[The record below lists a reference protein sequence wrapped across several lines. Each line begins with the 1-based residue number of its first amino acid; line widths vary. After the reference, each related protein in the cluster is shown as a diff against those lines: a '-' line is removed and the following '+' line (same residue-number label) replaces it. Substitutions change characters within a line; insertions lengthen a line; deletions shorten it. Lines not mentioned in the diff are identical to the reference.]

1 MVVKSLL
8 KEQQIPE
15 PPEIGLN
22 SFYFDENTLDDMG
35 TLKACL
41 SMFADLDLIQKF
53 NIPYEV

>member
-1 MVVKSLL
+1 MNLI

-15 PPEIGLN
+15 PYDIGLD
-22 SFYFDENTLDDMG
+22 SFHFDENSLDDLG

-53 NIPYEV
+53 NIPYEVS